1 MITPLL
7 TQLTY
12 EGLIDEL
19 VGIKN
24 CEQPLECPLRV
35 ILDGGFK
42 PMWNYHNQFSRLRQ
56 VPALNQLLAR
66 PLPLTPPVPHLV

>member
-1 MITPLL
+1 MGMPRLTCFHQSATGCTVLSPRNTRPDKVDALIVLDRKVDMITPLL

-24 CEQPLECPLRV
+24 CE
-35 ILDGGFK
+35 
-42 PMWNYHNQFSRLRQ
+42 YSRSLGCMS
-56 VPALNQLLAR
+56 
-66 PLPLTPPVPHLV
+66 

>member
-19 VGIKN
+19 IGIEH
-24 CEQPLECPLRV
+24 CEL
-35 ILDGGFK
+35 
-42 PMWNYHNQFSRLRQ
+42 Y
-56 VPALNQLLAR
+56 
-66 PLPLTPPVPHLV
+66 LTNKAY